1 MRRGPAR
8 IGIHRHL
15 TIRSSRPHVV
25 ASATCFTLRLHV
37 SAAPPRVGLTQALDR
52 AMTLN
57 NRQAFSSIS
66 GGALAVVLLW
76 ATVRFLPAVGSVV
89 YFPTIIALEALE
101 DTGLSTLKGSPDGWP
116 IPTTLGLVIS
126 GIAWW
131 AICTLAILAL
141 LHFRLRRSKSIG
153 RAI

>member
-1 MRRGPAR
+1 
-8 IGIHRHL
+8 
-15 TIRSSRPHVV
+15 
-25 ASATCFTLRLHV
+25 
-37 SAAPPRVGLTQALDR
+37 
-52 AMTLN
+52 MTLN

-66 GGALAVVLLW
+66 GGALAVALLW
-76 ATVRFLPAVGSVV
+76 ATVRFLPAVGSVI

-101 DTGLSTLKGSPDGWP
+101 DAGLRTLKGSPDGWP

-131 AICTLAILAL
+131 AICTLAVLAL
-141 LHFRLRRSKSIG
+141 LRFRLWRSRSIG